1 MLCVLSVLC
10 VNSIPLLYN
19 VLAIMEILLL
29 ILLAVTI
36 IAFLLGL
43 IHHFS
48 IKRQVHR
55 GELEATPEIV
65 YADDADCCG
74 AHDACDKERVLQAFA
89 AGEMV
94 YYDDEELDRFAG
106 RGSSEYTSE
115 EEEEFR
121 EVFTTLQER
130 EAKGWMISLQLRGIE
145 VPDGLK
151 DELALV
157 VHEHEMH

>member
-1 MLCVLSVLC
+1 
-10 VNSIPLLYN
+10 
-19 VLAIMEILLL
+19 MEILLL

-36 IAFLLGL
+36 LAFLVGL
-43 IHHFS
+43 IRHIS
-48 IKRQVHR
+48 IKRQLER
-55 GELEATPEIV
+55 GELATTPEII

-74 AHDACDKERVLQAFA
+74 AHDTCDKERVLQAFA
-89 AGEMV
+89 VGEMI

-106 RGSSEYTSE
+106 RPSSAYTLD

>member
-1 MLCVLSVLC
+1 
-10 VNSIPLLYN
+10 
-19 VLAIMEILLL
+19 MEVLLL
-29 ILLAVTI
+29 ILLAITI
-36 IAFLLGL
+36 VAFLLGFIRQL
-43 IHHFS
+43 F
-48 IKRQVHR
+48 IKNKVER
-55 GELEATPEIV
+55 GELSAAPDIT

-89 AGEMV
+89 AGDMV

-106 RGSSEYTSE
+106 RASSNYSLE

-130 EAKGWMISLQLRGIE
+130 EAKGWIVSLQLRGIE

-157 VHEHEMH
+157 VHEHENH